1 MTNIFTH
8 KHSYI
13 HIYKRPVSILP
24 TMFQTHFTNKN
35 SIMLFKEHKNA
46 AFNAR
51 DLFKATLSV
60 LQALLLCIRGQI
72 HVEVFND
79 FFLLQYVFPV
89 KPKKRCKN
97 KVLDTL
103 NQMSS
108 AFLLQDCLFTAQ
120 QTNVNHT
127 PNTSSVNSSSCS
139 FTSTFKLVPF
149 TLIHSHPCLCFTRE
163 DLCFPRSLSNLIL

>member
-1 MTNIFTH
+1 MQEICLKLPFLC
-8 KHSYI
+8 
-13 HIYKRPVSILP
+13 YKLCFYAFVVKS
-24 TMFQTHFTNKN
+24 
-35 SIMLFKEHKNA
+35 MLQC
-46 AFNAR
+46 
-51 DLFKATLSV
+51 SM
-60 LQALLLCIRGQI
+60 I
-72 HVEVFND
+72 

-89 KPKKRCKN
+89 KQKKRCKN

-139 FTSTFKLVPF
+139 FTSTFKLIPF